1 MNKKWYLY
9 FSSLLL
15 SFGFVS
21 AQKGPFS
28 IFGGGGSG
36 GLIGS
41 FERGVNALVGLI
53 GRNPA
58 IPVFFMVFSIIYYL
72 SRKTVFKEESG
83 RNPAMIFSL
92 AVAGIGLIP
101 TFGLVGFISEAI
113 GGGFLGL
120 MALFALFFW
129 GWTWF
134 NSLRAT
140 QLESSAEKAKAGEGA
155 IRAGISRD
163 SASHDRWKGG
173 REREREGAEIGEVDR
188 RDRGERGE
196 RNALRG
202 MINNTIRIISDTEQN
217 TENPQRRDR
226 DLNRLRASLNQI
238 RSNIIHNFP
247 QRIREI
253 DDGYHLLIT
262 VIQTNDQ
269 RQIRNALNRI
279 RTVLIRLLEELRNI
293 PQRP

>member
-28 IFGGGGSG
+28 FFGGGGSG

-72 SRKTVFKEESG
+72 SRQTVFKEESG

-92 AVAGIGLIP
+92 AVAGISLIP
-101 TFGLVGFISEAI
+101 TFGLVAFITEAI

-120 MALFALFFW
+120 MALSALFFW
-129 GWTWF
+129 GWTWI
-134 NSLRAT
+134 NNLRADN
-140 QLESSAEKAKAGEGA
+140 LESSAKKARSGKEAIAAG
-155 IRAGISRD
+155 RD
-163 SASHDRWKGG
+163 RSKDVHGRWED
-173 REREREGAEIGEVDR
+173 EREREVK
-188 RDRGERGE
+188 RG
-196 RNALRG
+196 
-202 MINNTIRIISDTEQN
+202 
-217 TENPQRRDR
+217 
-226 DLNRLRASLNQI
+226 
-238 RSNIIHNFP
+238 
-247 QRIREI
+247 
-253 DDGYHLLIT
+253 
-262 VIQTNDQ
+262 
-269 RQIRNALNRI
+269 
-279 RTVLIRLLEELRNI
+279 
-293 PQRP
+293 

>member
-1 MNKKWYLY
+1 MNKKWCLY

-28 IFGGGGSG
+28 FFGGGGSG

-101 TFGLVGFISEAI
+101 TFGLVTFISEAI

-120 MALFALFFW
+120 MALSALFFW
-129 GWTWF
+129 GWTWI
-134 NSLRAT
+134 NNLRADN
-140 QLESSAEKAKAGEGA
+140 LESSAKKARSGKEAIAAG
-155 IRAGISRD
+155 RD
-163 SASHDRWKGG
+163 RSKDVHGRWED
-173 REREREGAEIGEVDR
+173 EREREVKREDVE
-188 RDRGERGE
+188 E
-196 RNALRG
+196 G
-202 MINNTIRIISDTEQN
+202 MGTSQ
-217 TENPQRRDR
+217 
-226 DLNRLRASLNQI
+226 RLRELRHFLRTEISNSLRYVGNLDNQI
-238 RSNIIHNFP
+238 C
-247 QRIREI
+247 
-253 DDGYHLLIT
+253 GGA
-262 VIQTNDQ
+262 TNLDFSDLQ
-269 RQIRNALNRI
+269 ESLNRI
-279 RTVLIRLLEELRNI
+279 YNSMHQLFPGEVIEFKN
-293 PQRP
+293 